1 MVKASKEIFINF
13 KVEKLLG
20 EMESCFSIKF
30 PMAFPIFSKSFC
42 LFSFSNKFRQT
53 NRLYFPTHI
62 PDFNHENK
70 RTAKKLAKTQILKFN
85 RDNQIKYE
93 FARFSQNIFT
103 EGIFGINKKK
113 YKNEKMVTTRNAKLK
128 NHKKV
133 HKKQFFSPD
142 PISVGR

>member
-1 MVKASKEIFINF
+1 MKIRE
-13 KVEKLLG
+13 
-20 EMESCFSIKF
+20 
-30 PMAFPIFSKSFC
+30 P
-42 LFSFSNKFRQT
+42 R
-53 NRLYFPTHI
+53 
-62 PDFNHENK
+62 
-70 RTAKKLAKTQILKFN
+70 KKLAKTQILKFN

-103 EGIFGINKKK
+103 EGIFGIIKKK
-113 YKNEKMVTTRNAKLK
+113 YKTEKMVTTRKVKLK